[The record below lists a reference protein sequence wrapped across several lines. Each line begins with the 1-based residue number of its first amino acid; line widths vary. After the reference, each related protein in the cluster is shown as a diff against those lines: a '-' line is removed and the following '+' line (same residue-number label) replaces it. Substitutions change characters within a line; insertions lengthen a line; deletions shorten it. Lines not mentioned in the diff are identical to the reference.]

1 MAAFSIFIVWGSP
14 LIILVI
20 WYINGISRNW
30 DGIYFRV
37 GGIAIGATT
46 LPSQQKSFV
55 RLALFEIAKSADEQ
69 QTKKC

>member
-1 MAAFSIFIVWGSP
+1 MVFLETETVFNFG
-14 LIILVI
+14 
-20 WYINGISRNW
+20 
-30 DGIYFRV
+30 V